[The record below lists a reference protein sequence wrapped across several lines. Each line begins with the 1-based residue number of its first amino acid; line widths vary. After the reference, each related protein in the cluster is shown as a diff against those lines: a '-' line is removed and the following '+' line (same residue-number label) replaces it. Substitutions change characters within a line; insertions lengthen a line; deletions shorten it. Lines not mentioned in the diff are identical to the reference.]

1 MARSE
6 LATMVER
13 EPRFLSGVMTEGS
26 IWWADGGEREVSIHG
41 GRRFEDGGAKGE
53 DLAGGP
59 RKLSS
64 ISTLAQGN

>member
-26 IWWADGGEREVSIHG
+26 IWWADGGEREVACDWRMAR
-41 GRRFEDGGAKGE
+41 GRGLMMWTLPDWGDDGLIFRG
-53 DLAGGP
+53 
-59 RKLSS
+59 R
-64 ISTLAQGN
+64 